1 MIVNIPGSDQSNK
14 NDIRDRSEF
23 KFVMITKVI
32 TDTVPSWAHDTKLA
46 ENPKYPPILIN
57 KEEELEIAGTV
68 IAAINLY

>member
-1 MIVNIPGSDQSNK
+1 VVKSIEPSHNKIVIASIDGSYACKRLLLKPKMCLMS
-14 NDIRDRSEF
+14 
-23 KFVMITKVI
+23 
-32 TDTVPSWAHDTKLA
+32 